1 VATKTR
7 RNPKQTKM
15 NQKPNIIEKLDL
27 SVIKHEMDL
36 KAAYKELNNENL
48 TQGES
53 RAVHLEIE
61 HKIYKK

>member
-1 VATKTR
+1 
-7 RNPKQTKM
+7 M

-27 SVIKHEMDL
+27 SIIKHEMDL

-61 HKIYKK
+61 QLSFCLKTLKFITDDN

>member
-1 VATKTR
+1 
-7 RNPKQTKM
+7 M

-53 RAVHLEIE
+53 RAVHVEIE
-61 HKIYKK
+61 QLNFCLKTLKFITNDN